1 MEDNKV
7 ETDAEKVSFIADG
20 NLINTHLLA
29 VSKDKTRRILHGIC
43 FAHNDGA
50 LHIVSSD
57 GKILLHSIIPDI
69 EARTDGQK
77 EWEFVVEIPTKLK
90 CGQHAHEILFEVKG
104 DAMELQGSGNGERR
118 ILPLEVLGSF
128 PRWEPVETFDGVKP
142 SKYQPFEPKYLSVV
156 KDYVGLNAYAE
167 PVCVRHL
174 RTNAEGEQVV
184 DESPFKFES
193 TDSCGIVRRACLMP
207 IKPKPLA

>member
-7 ETDAEKVSFIADG
+7 GTDTEKVSFVVDCS
-20 NLINTHLLA
+20 LINTHLLA
-29 VSKDKTRRILHGIC
+29 ASKDDTRRILRGMC

-57 GKILLHSIIPDI
+57 GRILLHTIIPDT

-90 CGQHAHEILFEVKG
+90 CGRRAHEILFEVKG
-104 DAMELQGSGNGERR
+104 DVVELLGSGNGERR
-118 ILPLEVLGSF
+118 ILPLEVWGFF
-128 PRWEPVETFDGVKP
+128 PRWAPVEVFAGVKP
-142 SKYQPFEPKYLSVV
+142 SKYQPFEPKYLAIV
-156 KDYVGLNAYAE
+156 KDYVGLNAYAR

-174 RTNAEGEQVV
+174 RTSAEGEQVV

-193 TDSCGIVRRACLMP
+193 TDSLGIVRRACLMP
-207 IKPKPLA
+207 IKPNPLS